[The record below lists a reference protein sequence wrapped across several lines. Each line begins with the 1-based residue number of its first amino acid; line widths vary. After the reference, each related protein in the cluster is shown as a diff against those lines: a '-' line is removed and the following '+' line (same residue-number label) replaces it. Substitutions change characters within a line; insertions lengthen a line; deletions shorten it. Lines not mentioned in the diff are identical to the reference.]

1 MLARLFVII
10 GGLIVLALTAA
21 LVGPYFVDWTSYRA
35 DFEREA
41 SAILGRKVTV
51 EGAASARL
59 LPFPSVTFSD
69 VSVGGGSS
77 DAPAMTIETF
87 SMDAE
92 LAPFLRGEFLIFDMR
107 MVRPKVT
114 VDVAADGTVDWTVRP
129 STPFRASQI
138 SLERLTVN
146 DGQIAVRHAAS
157 GRTHALSEINAEIS
171 ARSFAGPWRADGT
184 MRMDG
189 TPTALAVS
197 TGVADDAGRMRLR
210 IKAEPQQYGIAIETD
225 GNVRI
230 ENGAATYAGVFK
242 IAGGKGEAESLRGS
256 DGQPV
261 KVGALEG
268 DPGYRIN
275 GRFTFDHKRLGIDEF
290 RFETGPLDNPYTA
303 DGTAFVEI
311 DAEPRFLVETS
322 GAQVRFDEAVG
333 AEEGA
338 KLSLSQRIAAL
349 EAALTG
355 LPRPAIPGAVN
366 VDLPAVVVGDTTIRN
381 VRLSAEPADGGWNLK
396 SLGATLPGRTTLE
409 ADGLLRTEGEFG
421 FDGSLLLAINQP
433 SGFAAW
439 VAKDVDDAIRRLP
452 AAGFKAEVEMTKQR
466 QLFSDLELVLGDAVF
481 HGSIDSRQPANLR
494 PSVLLKLDGKAL
506 DVDGLTAFA
515 SLFVSDQGAN
525 RFADRDLDFQIKAG
539 PVNAGGLTA
548 ETVDTALRLRSGVLE
563 IDRLAIGGLAGASV
577 SATGTVKGFP
587 ENPTGNLDASVVAVD
602 LASLVSLAAA
612 RYPDNPLLAGLDK
625 RAEAYPGLLAD
636 TRIDLIASAA
646 SNDDGTT
653 GLALSVQ
660 GDAGGSAISAT
671 LSGSAKAGAVGEGD
685 LSLSLSARND
695 DATSLMGLAGLPALP
710 LGAVGPGE
718 MTLSAKGEPAAGMEM
733 AFTLSGDDFHAS
745 FKGISSFGDQGLAA
759 KGRAELESADLE
771 PWLMTGGISLPGM
784 GLGMPVA
791 LAAEADYADGLLVLA
806 GLNGTANE
814 NAVSGDVN
822 AEISEGVPHLTG
834 ALALDALDLEPA
846 AAMLLGES
854 ALAPEAEGGWP
865 SVPFQ
870 PKSAAPFTAEMD
882 ISAGT
887 LSAGAAASA
896 YDTTMT
902 FRLDAEGMRVSDLK
916 GKLFGGDLAGLL
928 ELKNNGGTGLFS
940 GQLSLTGADLE
951 TALPDA
957 GLSGAGDFST
967 ALSASGKSVGGMV
980 AALSGSGT
988 AALKELTIAGLNSQA
1003 FPAFIAR
1010 ADTIGRDIDA
1020 ARTAGFAP
1028 EIAAGGDFSAKGAEI
1043 AFTVAGG
1050 VLRAPPVSLE
1060 NQDATVT
1067 ADVRADLNTREVAV
1081 EGTIAYKPG
1090 DEALAGSEPSLR
1102 FHLQGRPSEAERVF
1116 DSEPLAQFL
1125 TQRALEREQARVE
1138 AMQAEL
1144 LEKQRLRREVRYYAA
1159 LQAERE
1165 RAAEQARVAEEARLR
1180 ALTEAARAEEEARL
1194 KAEAEEKARLEAEE
1208 KARLETEAKARAE
1221 EEARRAA
1228 EEAANEAARRK
1239 AEQEARRAADEQARR
1254 EAEETPPAEIERTP
1268 LPEPRADGPAAVI
1281 PPEPTRPAPNTI
1293 ESFIRSLQNP
1303 E

>member
-1 MLARLFVII
+1 M
-10 GGLIVLALTAA
+10 IVLALTAA

-51 EGAASARL
+51 EGDASARL

-107 MVRPKVT
+107 MVRPKAT

-138 SLERLTVN
+138 SLERLTVTE
-146 DGQIAVRHAAS
+146 GQITVRHAAS

-189 TPTALAVS
+189 MPTVLAVS
-197 TGVADDAGRMRLR
+197 TGVADDAGQMRLR
-210 IKAEPQQYGIAIETD
+210 IKAEPQPFGIAIETD
-225 GNVRI
+225 GNIRI
-230 ENGAATYAGVFK
+230 ENGAPVYSGLFK
-242 IAGGKGEAESLRGS
+242 MAGGEGKAESLRGS
-256 DGQPV
+256 NGQQV

-268 DPGYRIN
+268 DPGYRID

-290 RFETGPLDNPYTA
+290 RFETGPVDNPYTA

-311 DAEPRFLVETS
+311 GAEPRFLVETS
-322 GAQVRFDEAVG
+322 GAQVRFDEAIG

-355 LPRPAIPGAVN
+355 LPRPAIPGAVK
-366 VDLPAVVVGDTTIRN
+366 VDLPAVVVGDTTIRD

-409 ADGLLRTEGEFG
+409 ADGLLRTQGEFG

-481 HGSIDSRQPANLR
+481 HGAIDSRQPANLQ
-494 PSVLLKLDGKAL
+494 PSVLLKLDGEAL
-506 DVDGLTAFA
+506 DIDGLTAFA
-515 SLFVSDQGAN
+515 SLFVSDAGAN

-539 PVNAGGLTA
+539 PVSAGGLTA

-602 LASLVSLAAA
+602 LAPLVSLAAA

-625 RAEAYPGLLAD
+625 RSEAYPGLLAD

-646 SNDDGTT
+646 ANDDGTT

-671 LSGSAKAGAVGEGD
+671 LSGSAKAGAVREGD

-695 DATSLMGLAGLPALP
+695 DATPLMGLAGLPALP

-718 MTLSAKGEPAAGMEM
+718 MTLSAKGEPAAGMET

-771 PWLMTGGISLPGM
+771 PWLMTGGVSLPGM

-806 GLNGTANE
+806 GLNGTVNE

-846 AAMLLGES
+846 AAMLLGGS

-896 YDTTMT
+896 YDVTMT

-951 TALPDA
+951 TALPGA

-988 AALKELTIAGLNSQA
+988 AALTNLTIAGLNSKA

-1020 ARTAGFAP
+1020 ARTASFAP
-1028 EIAAGGDFSAKGAEI
+1028 AIAAGGSFSADGAEI

-1060 NQDATVT
+1060 NQDAAVT

-1081 EGTIAYKPG
+1081 EGAIAYRPG

-1159 LQAERE
+1159 LQAGRE
-1165 RAAEQARVAEEARLR
+1165 RAAERARVAEEARLR
-1180 ALTEAARAEEEARL
+1180 ALTEAAKAEEEARL
-1194 KAEAEEKARLEAEE
+1194 KAEAEERARLEAE
-1208 KARLETEAKARAE
+1208 ARARAE
-1221 EEARRAA
+1221 EEAHRAA
-1228 EEAANEAARRK
+1228 EEAVNEAARRK
-1239 AEQEARRAADEQARR
+1239 AEQEAKRAADEQARR
-1254 EAEETPPAEIERTP
+1254 EAATPPPAEIERRP
-1268 LPEPRADGPAAVI
+1268 LPEPRADGPAATI
-1281 PPEPTRPAPNTI
+1281 PPEPNRPEPNAF
-1293 ESFIRSLQNP
+1293 ESFIRSLRNP

>member
-1 MLARLFVII
+1 
-10 GGLIVLALTAA
+10 LIVLALTAA

-51 EGAASARL
+51 EGDASARL

-69 VSVGGGSS
+69 VSVGAGSA

-107 MVRPKVT
+107 MVRPKAT

-138 SLERLTVN
+138 SLESLTVTE
-146 DGQIAVRHAAS
+146 GQITVRHAAS

-189 TPTALAVS
+189 MPTGLAVS
-197 TGVADDAGRMRLR
+197 TGVPDGAGQMRLR
-210 IKAEPQQYGIAIETD
+210 IKAEPQPYGIALETD
-225 GNVRI
+225 GNVRL
-230 ENGAATYAGVFK
+230 EKGAAVYTGAFR
-242 IAGGKGEAESLRGS
+242 IAGGRGEAENLRGS

-261 KVGALEG
+261 RVGALEG
-268 DPGYRIN
+268 NPGYRIN
-275 GRFTFDHKRLGIDEF
+275 GRFTFDHRRLSLDEF

-311 DAEPRFLVETS
+311 GAEPRFLVETS

-338 KLSLSQRIAAL
+338 KLSLAQRIAAL

-355 LPRPAIPGAVN
+355 LPRPAIPGAVK

-481 HGSIDSRQPANLR
+481 HGAIDSRQPADLR
-494 PSVLLKLDGKAL
+494 PSVLLELDGEAL

-539 PVNAGGLTA
+539 PVSAGGLTA

-577 SATGTVKGFP
+577 SATGTIKGFP

-602 LASLVSLAAA
+602 LAPLVSLAAV

-625 RAEAYPGLLAD
+625 RAGAYPGLLGD

-671 LSGSAKAGAVGEGD
+671 LSGSAKAGAVGEGE

-695 DATSLMGLAGLPALP
+695 DATSLMALAGLPALP

-718 MTLSAKGEPAAGMEM
+718 MTLSTKGEPAAGMET
-733 AFTLSGDDFHAS
+733 AFTLSGDDFQAS
-745 FKGISSFGDQGLAA
+745 FKGTSSFGDQGLAA
-759 KGRAELESADLE
+759 KGKTELESADLE
-771 PWLMTGGISLPGM
+771 PWLMTSGVSLPGM
-784 GLGMPVA
+784 GFGMPVS
-791 LAAEADYADGLLVLA
+791 LAGDVDYADGLLVLA
-806 GLNGTANE
+806 GLNGTVNE

-822 AEISEGVPHLTG
+822 AEISEGLPHLTG
-834 ALALDALDLEPA
+834 ALALDALDLKPA
-846 AAMLLGES
+846 AAMLLGEN
-854 ALAPEAEGGWP
+854 ALAPEASGGWP
-865 SVPFQ
+865 SAPFQ

-887 LSAGAAASA
+887 LAAGAAASA
-896 YDTTMT
+896 YDATMT
-902 FRLDAEGMRVSDLK
+902 FRLDAESMRVSNLK

-940 GQLSLTGADLE
+940 GQLSLAGADLE
-951 TALPDA
+951 TALLGA

-967 ALSASGKSVGGMV
+967 TLSASGKSVGGMV

-988 AALKELTIAGLNSQA
+988 AALKDLTIAGLNSKA
-1003 FPAFIAR
+1003 LAVFIAR
-1010 ADTIGRDIDA
+1010 ADVIGRDIDA

-1028 EIAAGGDFSAKGAEI
+1028 EIAADGSFSAEGAEI

-1050 VLRAPPVSLE
+1050 ILRAPPVSFE
-1060 NQDATVT
+1060 NQDAAVT

-1102 FHLQGRPSEAERVF
+1102 FRLQGRPSEAERVF

-1159 LQAERE
+1159 LQEERE

-1180 ALTEAARAEEEARL
+1180 ALTEVARAEEEARL
-1194 KAEAEEKARLEAEE
+1194 KAEAEERARLEAEKE
-1208 KARLETEAKARAE
+1208 ARLEAEAKARAE

-1239 AEQEARRAADEQARR
+1239 AEQEARRAADEKARR
-1254 EAEETPPAEIERTP
+1254 EAVTPPPAEIERTP

-1281 PPEPTRPAPNTI
+1281 PPEPNRPQPNAF